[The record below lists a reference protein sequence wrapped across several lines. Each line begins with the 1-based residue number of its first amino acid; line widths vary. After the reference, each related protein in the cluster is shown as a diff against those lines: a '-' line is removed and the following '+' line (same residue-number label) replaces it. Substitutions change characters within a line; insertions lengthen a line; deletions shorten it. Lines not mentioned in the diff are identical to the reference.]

1 MIKLIASDLDGTILL
16 QNAQSVDNSLFETIH
31 KISEKGIIFAPAS
44 GRQYNSL
51 KMLFEPVEKDL
62 MYIAENGAL
71 VMYKDEVLFKS
82 PMNRKLAM
90 EIIEDVYE
98 QCSCEVLVSGLNTAY
113 IKPKAKE
120 YLHRMTTMVKYKTSI
135 VDNFDD
141 IQEDILKV
149 SVCDISGI
157 KNSREYFTKK
167 WSDKVL
173 TAVSGELYLDFTA
186 NGVNKGTA
194 IKKIQEKLGITPDEC
209 MAFGDNYN
217 DIEMLDNVG
226 HSYAMELAVEDIKK
240 HAKYITKSVEKTLIE
255 KFHIK

>member
-16 QNAQSVDNSLFETIH
+16 KDAQSVDNSLFETIH

-51 KMLFEPVEKDL
+51 KMLFEPIAKDL
-62 MYIAENGAL
+62 MYIAENGSL
-71 VMYKDEVLFKS
+71 VMYNEEVLFKS
-82 PMNRKLAM
+82 PMDRKLAM

-98 QCSCEVLVSGLNTAY
+98 HCNCEVLVSGLNTAY

-120 YLHRMTTMVKYKTSI
+120 YLHRMTSVVKYTTSM
-135 VDNFDD
+135 VDSFDD

-157 KNSREYFTKK
+157 KNSTEYFTKK
-167 WSDKVL
+167 WSGKVL
-173 TAVSGELYLDFTA
+173 TAVSGKLYLDFTA

-194 IKKIQEKLGITPDEC
+194 IKKIQEKLGISPDEC

-226 HSYAMELAVEDIKK
+226 HSYAMDRAVEDIKK
-240 HAKYITKSVEKTLIE
+240 HAKHITESVEMTLKE
-255 KFHIK
+255 NFL

>member
-31 KISEKGIIFAPAS
+31 KLSEKGIIFAPAS

-71 VMYKDEVLFKS
+71 VMYKGEVLFKS
-82 PMNRKLAM
+82 PMNRKIAM
-90 EIIEDVYE
+90 EIVEDIYE
-98 QCSCEVLVSGLNTAY
+98 HCNCEVLISGLNTAY

-120 YLHRMTTMVKYKTSI
+120 YLHRMTSVVKYTTSVI
-135 VDNFDD
+135 ESFDD

-157 KNSREYFTKK
+157 KNSEEYFTKK

-173 TAVSGELYLDFTA
+173 TAVSGELFLDFTA

-194 IKKIQEKLGITPDEC
+194 IKNVQEKLGISPVEC

-217 DIEMLDNVG
+217 DIEMLDSVG
-226 HSYAMELAVEDIKK
+226 HSYAMERAVDDIKK
-240 HAKYITKSVEKTLIE
+240 HAKYITKSVEMTLKE
-255 KFHIK
+255 NFL

>member
-1 MIKLIASDLDGTILL
+1 MVKLIASDLDGTILL
-16 QNAQSVDNSLFETIH
+16 QNAQSVDNSLFGTIH

-51 KMLFEPVEKDL
+51 KMLFEPIEKDL

-82 PMNRKLAM
+82 PMNRKIAM
-90 EIIEDVYE
+90 EIIEDVY
-98 QCSCEVLVSGLNTAY
+98 QYCNCEVLVSGLNTAY

-157 KNSREYFTKK
+157 KNSREYFTRK

-194 IKKIQEKLGITPDEC
+194 IKNIQERLGISPDEC

-217 DIEMLDNVG
+217 DIEMLDNVR

-240 HAKYITKSVEKTLIE
+240 HAKYITKSVEMTLKE
-255 KFHIK
+255 NFM

>member
-16 QNAQSVDNSLFETIH
+16 QNAQSVDDSLFETIH

-71 VMYKDEVLFKS
+71 VMYKGEVLFKS
-82 PMNRKLAM
+82 PMNRKIAM
-90 EIIEDVYE
+90 EIVEDIYE
-98 QCSCEVLVSGLNTAY
+98 HCNCEVLISGLNTAY

-120 YLHRMTTMVKYKTSI
+120 YLHRMTSVVKYTTSVI
-135 VDNFDD
+135 ESFDD

-157 KNSREYFTKK
+157 KNSEEYFTKK

-173 TAVSGELYLDFTA
+173 TAVSGELFLDFTA

-194 IKKIQEKLGITPDEC
+194 IKNVQEKLGISPVEC

-226 HSYAMELAVEDIKK
+226 HSYAMERAVEDIKK
-240 HAKYITKSVEKTLIE
+240 HAKYITKSVEMTLKE
-255 KFHIK
+255 NFM

>member
-194 IKKIQEKLGITPDEC
+194 IKNIQEKLGISPDEC

-217 DIEMLDNVG
+217 DIEMLDNVR

-255 KFHIK
+255 KFYIK

>member
-16 QNAQSVDNSLFETIH
+16 QNAQSVDESLFETIH

-71 VMYKDEVLFKS
+71 VMYKGEVLFKS
-82 PMNRKLAM
+82 PMNRKIAM
-90 EIIEDVYE
+90 EIVEDIYE
-98 QCSCEVLVSGLNTAY
+98 HCNCEVLISGLNTAY

-120 YLHRMTTMVKYKTSI
+120 YLHRMTSVVKYTTSVI
-135 VDNFDD
+135 ESFDD

-157 KNSREYFTKK
+157 KNSEEYFTKK

-173 TAVSGELYLDFTA
+173 TAVSGELFLDFTA

-194 IKKIQEKLGITPDEC
+194 IKNVQEKLGISPDEC

-217 DIEMLDNVG
+217 DIEMLDSVG
-226 HSYAMELAVEDIKK
+226 HSYAMERAVDDIKK
-240 HAKYITKSVEKTLIE
+240 HAKYITKSVEMTLKE
-255 KFHIK
+255 NFL

>member
-16 QNAQSVDNSLFETIH
+16 QNAQSVDNSLFQTIH

-71 VMYKDEVLFKS
+71 VMYKGEVLFKS
-82 PMNRKLAM
+82 PMNRKIAM
-90 EIIEDVYE
+90 EIVEDVYE
-98 QCSCEVLVSGLNTAY
+98 HCNCEVLISGLNTAY

-120 YLHRMTTMVKYKTSI
+120 YLHRMTSVVKYTTSVI
-135 VDNFDD
+135 ESFDD

-157 KNSREYFTKK
+157 KNSEEYFTKK
-167 WSDKVL
+167 WSGKVL
-173 TAVSGELYLDFTA
+173 TAVSGKLYLDFTA

-194 IKKIQEKLGITPDEC
+194 IKKIQEKLGISPDEC

-226 HSYAMELAVEDIKK
+226 HSYAMDRAVDDIKK
-240 HAKYITKSVEKTLIE
+240 HAKHITESVEMTLKE
-255 KFHIK
+255 NFL

>member
-16 QNAQSVDNSLFETIH
+16 QEAQSVDNSLFETIH

-51 KMLFEPVEKDL
+51 KRLFEPVEKDL

-71 VMYKDEVLFKS
+71 VIYKEEVIFKR
-82 PMNRKLAM
+82 PMDRKIAM

-98 QCSCEVLVSGLNTAY
+98 HCNCEVLISGLKTAY

-120 YLHRMTTMVKYKTSI
+120 YLRRMTSVVKYTTTI
-135 VDNFDD
+135 IDNFDD
-141 IQEDILKV
+141 IQEDILKI

-157 KNSREYFTKK
+157 QNSREYFTKK
-167 WSDKVL
+167 WSDQVL

-186 NGVNKGTA
+186 NDVNKGTT
-194 IKKIQEKLGITPDEC
+194 IKKIQERFGIAPDEC

-226 HSYAMELAVEDIKK
+226 YSYAMERAVDDIKV
-240 HAKYITKSVEKTLIE
+240 HAKYVTNSVEMT
-255 KFHIK
+255 IKENFL

>member
-16 QNAQSVDNSLFETIH
+16 QNAQSVDDSLFETIH

-71 VMYKDEVLFKS
+71 VMYKGEVLFKS
-82 PMNRKLAM
+82 PMNRKIAM
-90 EIIEDVYE
+90 EIVEDIYE
-98 QCSCEVLVSGLNTAY
+98 HCNCEVLISGLNTAY

-120 YLHRMTTMVKYKTSI
+120 YLHRMTSVVKYTTSVI
-135 VDNFDD
+135 ESFDD

-157 KNSREYFTKK
+157 KNSEEYFTKK

-173 TAVSGELYLDFTA
+173 TAVSGELFLDFTA

-194 IKKIQEKLGITPDEC
+194 IKNVQEKLGISPVEC

-217 DIEMLDNVG
+217 DIEMLDSVG
-226 HSYAMELAVEDIKK
+226 HSYAMERAVDDIKK
-240 HAKYITKSVEKTLIE
+240 HAKYITKSVEMTLKE
-255 KFHIK
+255 KFDIE

>member
-16 QNAQSVDNSLFETIH
+16 QNAQSVDNSLFKTIH

-51 KMLFEPVEKDL
+51 KMLFEPIEKDL

-98 QCSCEVLVSGLNTAY
+98 YCNCEVLVSGLNTAY

-120 YLHRMTTMVKYKTSI
+120 YLHRMTSMVKYKTSI
-135 VDNFDD
+135 VDNFDN

-194 IKKIQEKLGITPDEC
+194 IKNVQEKLGISPDEC

-226 HSYAMELAVEDIKK
+226 HSYAMERAVEDIKK
-240 HAKYITKSVEKTLIE
+240 HAKYITRSVEMTLKE
-255 KFHIK
+255 KFDIE

>member
-31 KISEKGIIFAPAS
+31 KLSEKGIIFAPAS

-51 KMLFEPVEKDL
+51 KLLFEPVEKDL

-71 VMYKDEVLFKS
+71 VMYKDEVLFKR
-82 PMNRKLAM
+82 PLDRKIAM
-90 EIIEDVYE
+90 EIIEDIYE
-98 QCSCEVLVSGLNTAY
+98 HCNCEVLISGLNTAY
-113 IKPKAKE
+113 IKPKEKE
-120 YLHRMTTMVKYKTSI
+120 YLHRMTSVVKYTTTVIDS
-135 VDNFDD
+135 FDD

-157 KNSREYFTKK
+157 KNSREYFTQK
-167 WSDKVL
+167 WSDRVL
-173 TAVSGELYLDFTA
+173 TAVSGELYLDFTS

-194 IKKIQEKLGITPDEC
+194 IKSIQERLGLSPDEC

-217 DIEMLDNVG
+217 DIEMLDNVT
-226 HSYAMELAVEDIKK
+226 HSFAMERAVNDIKK
-240 HAKYITKSVEKTLIE
+240 HAKYETKSVEMTLKE
-255 KFHIK
+255 NFL

>member
-16 QNAQSVDNSLFETIH
+16 QGAQSVDHSLFETIH
-31 KISEKGIIFAPAS
+31 KLTEKGIIFAPAS

-51 KMLFEPVEKDL
+51 KMLFEPIEKDL
-62 MYIAENGAL
+62 MYITENGAL
-71 VMYKDEVLFKS
+71 VMYKDEVVFKK

-90 EIIEDVYE
+90 DIIEDIYE
-98 QCSCEVLVSGLNTAY
+98 HSNCEVLASGLNTAY
-113 IKPKAKE
+113 IKPKEKE
-120 YLHRMTTMVKYKTSI
+120 YLHRMTSVVKYKTAI
-135 VDNFDD
+135 VDSFDD
-141 IQEDILKV
+141 IEEDILKV

-173 TAVSGELYLDFTA
+173 TAISGELYLDFTA
-186 NGVNKGTA
+186 IGVNKGTA
-194 IKKIQEKLGITPDEC
+194 IKNIQDKFGITPYEC

-226 HSYAMELAVEDIKK
+226 HSYAMERAVDDIKK
-240 HAKYITKSVEKTLIE
+240 HAKYTTGLVEKTLKE
-255 KFHIK
+255 NFL

>member
-98 QCSCEVLVSGLNTAY
+98 HCSCEVLVSGLNTAY

-157 KNSREYFTKK
+157 KNSREYFTRK

-194 IKKIQEKLGITPDEC
+194 IKNIQEKLGISPDEC

-217 DIEMLDNVG
+217 DIEMLDNVR

>member
-16 QNAQSVDNSLFETIH
+16 QNAQSVDESLFETIH

-71 VMYKDEVLFKS
+71 VMYKGEVLFKS
-82 PMNRKLAM
+82 PMNRKIAM
-90 EIIEDVYE
+90 EIVEDIYE
-98 QCSCEVLVSGLNTAY
+98 HCNCEVLISGLNTAY

-120 YLHRMTTMVKYKTSI
+120 YLHRMTSVVKYTTSVI
-135 VDNFDD
+135 ESFDD

-157 KNSREYFTKK
+157 KNSEEYFTKK

-173 TAVSGELYLDFTA
+173 TAVSGELFLDFTA

-194 IKKIQEKLGITPDEC
+194 IKNVQEKLGISPVEC

-217 DIEMLDNVG
+217 DIEMLDSVG
-226 HSYAMELAVEDIKK
+226 HSYAMERAVDDIKK
-240 HAKYITKSVEKTLIE
+240 HAKYITKSVEMTLKE
-255 KFHIK
+255 NFL

>member
-1 MIKLIASDLDGTILL
+1 MIKFIASDLDGTILL
-16 QNAQSVDNSLFETIH
+16 HGAQSVDHSLFETIH
-31 KISEKGIIFAPAS
+31 KLSEKGIIFAPAS

-71 VMYKDEVLFKS
+71 VMYKDEVIFKK

-90 EIIEDVYE
+90 DIIEDIYE
-98 QCSCEVLVSGLNTAY
+98 QCNCEVLVSGLNTAY
-113 IKPKAKE
+113 IKPKEEE
-120 YLHRMTTMVKYKTSI
+120 YLHRMTSVVKYKTTF
-135 VDNFDD
+135 VDSFDD
-141 IQEDILKV
+141 IEEDILKV

-157 KNSREYFTKK
+157 KNSREYFTEK

-186 NGVNKGTA
+186 IGVNKGTA
-194 IKKIQEKLGITPDEC
+194 IKNIQDKLGITPDEC

-226 HSYAMELAVEDIKK
+226 HSYAMERAVDDIKK
-240 HAKYITKSVEKTLIE
+240 HAKYTTGLVEKTLKE
-255 KFHIK
+255 NFL

>member
-1 MIKLIASDLDGTILL
+1 LL
-16 QNAQSVDNSLFETIH
+16 QNAQSVDDSLFKTIH
-31 KISEKGIIFAPAS
+31 EISEKGIIFAPAS

-71 VMYKDEVLFKS
+71 VMYKEEVIFKS

-90 EIIEDVYE
+90 EIIEDIYE
-98 QCSCEVLVSGLNTAY
+98 HCNCEVLISGLNTAY
-113 IKPKAKE
+113 IKPKEKE
-120 YLHRMTTMVKYKTSI
+120 YLHRMTSVVKYRTSVI
-135 VDNFDD
+135 ESFDD

-157 KNSREYFTKK
+157 NNSREYFTKK

-194 IKKIQEKLGITPDEC
+194 IKKIQEKFGISPDEC

-226 HSYAMELAVEDIKK
+226 HSYAMERAVDDIKK
-240 HAKYITKSVEKTLIE
+240 HARYITKSVETTLKE
-255 KFHIK
+255 NFL

>member
-16 QNAQSVDNSLFETIH
+16 QNAQSVDNSLFQTIH

-71 VMYKDEVLFKS
+71 VMYKDEVILKR
-82 PMNRKLAM
+82 PLDRKLAM

-98 QCSCEVLVSGLNTAY
+98 HFNCEVLISGLNTAY
-113 IKPKAKE
+113 IKPKEKE
-120 YLHRMTTMVKYKTSI
+120 YLHRMTSVVKYTTTIIDS
-135 VDNFDD
+135 FDD

-157 KNSREYFTKK
+157 KNSREYFTRK
-167 WSDKVL
+167 WSDRVL

-186 NGVNKGTA
+186 NGVNKGSA
-194 IKKIQEKLGITPDEC
+194 IKSIQENFGISPDEC

-217 DIEMLDNVG
+217 DIEMLDSVG
-226 HSYAMELAVEDIKK
+226 HSYAMERAVDDIKK
-240 HAKYITKSVEKTLIE
+240 HAKYITKSVEMTLKE
-255 KFHIK
+255 NLL

>member
-16 QNAQSVDNSLFETIH
+16 QVAQSVDDSLFEVIH

-71 VMYKDEVLFKS
+71 VMYKDEVIFKRS
-82 PMNRKLAM
+82 MDRKIAM

-98 QCSCEVLVSGLNTAY
+98 HCNCEVLISGLNTAY

-120 YLHRMTTMVKYKTSI
+120 YLHRMTSVVKYTTTI
-135 VDNFDD
+135 VDSFDN
-141 IQEDILKV
+141 IQEDILKI

-157 KNSREYFTKK
+157 QNSGDYFTQK

-173 TAVSGELYLDFTA
+173 TAISGKLYLDFTA

-194 IKKIQEKLGITPDEC
+194 IMKIQERFGIAPDEC

-217 DIEMLDNVG
+217 DIEMLDHVG
-226 HSYAMELAVEDIKK
+226 HSYAMERAVDDIKR
-240 HAKYITKSVEKTLIE
+240 HAKYVTKSVEMTLKE
-255 KFHIK
+255 NFL

>member
-1 MIKLIASDLDGTILL
+1 
-16 QNAQSVDNSLFETIH
+16 
-31 KISEKGIIFAPAS
+31 
-44 GRQYNSL
+44 L

-71 VMYKDEVLFKS
+71 VMYKEEVIFKS

-90 EIIEDVYE
+90 EIIEDIYE
-98 QCSCEVLVSGLNTAY
+98 HCNCEVLISGLNTAY
-113 IKPKAKE
+113 IKPKEKE
-120 YLHRMTTMVKYKTSI
+120 YLHRMTSVVKYRTSVI
-135 VDNFDD
+135 ESFDD

-157 KNSREYFTKK
+157 NNSREYFTKK

-194 IKKIQEKLGITPDEC
+194 IKKIQEKFGISPDEC

-226 HSYAMELAVEDIKK
+226 HSYAMERAVDDIKK
-240 HAKYITKSVEKTLIE
+240 HARYITKSVETTLKE
-255 KFHIK
+255 NFL

>member
-16 QNAQSVDNSLFETIH
+16 QNAQSVDDSLFKTIH
-31 KISEKGIIFAPAS
+31 EISEKGIIFAPAS

-71 VMYKDEVLFKS
+71 VMYKEEVIFKS

-90 EIIEDVYE
+90 EIIEDIYE
-98 QCSCEVLVSGLNTAY
+98 HCNCEVLISGLNTAY
-113 IKPKAKE
+113 IKPKEKE
-120 YLHRMTTMVKYKTSI
+120 YLHRMTSVVKYRTSVI
-135 VDNFDD
+135 ESFDD

-157 KNSREYFTKK
+157 NNSREYFTKK

-194 IKKIQEKLGITPDEC
+194 IKKIQEKFGISPDEC

-226 HSYAMELAVEDIKK
+226 HSYAMERAVDDIKK
-240 HAKYITKSVEKTLIE
+240 HARYITKSVETTLKE
-255 KFHIK
+255 NFL

>member
-16 QNAQSVDNSLFETIH
+16 QNAQSVDDSLFKTIH
-31 KISEKGIIFAPAS
+31 EISEKGIIFAPAS

-71 VMYKDEVLFKS
+71 VMYKEVIFKS

-90 EIIEDVYE
+90 EIIEDIYE
-98 QCSCEVLVSGLNTAY
+98 HCNCEVLISGLNTAY
-113 IKPKAKE
+113 IKPKEKE
-120 YLHRMTTMVKYKTSI
+120 YLHRMTSVVKYRTSVI
-135 VDNFDD
+135 ESFDD

-157 KNSREYFTKK
+157 NNSREYFTKK

-194 IKKIQEKLGITPDEC
+194 IKKIQEKFGISPDEC

-226 HSYAMELAVEDIKK
+226 HSYAMERAVDDIKK
-240 HAKYITKSVEKTLIE
+240 HARYITKSVETTLKE
-255 KFHIK
+255 NFL

>member
-16 QNAQSVDNSLFETIH
+16 QNAQSVDDSLFETIH

-71 VMYKDEVLFKS
+71 VMYKGEVLFKS
-82 PMNRKLAM
+82 PMNRKIAM
-90 EIIEDVYE
+90 EIVEDIYE
-98 QCSCEVLVSGLNTAY
+98 HCNCEVLISGLNTAY

-120 YLHRMTTMVKYKTSI
+120 YLHRMTSVVKYTTSVI
-135 VDNFDD
+135 ESFDD

-157 KNSREYFTKK
+157 KNSEEYFTKK

-173 TAVSGELYLDFTA
+173 TAVSGELFLDFTA

-194 IKKIQEKLGITPDEC
+194 IKNVQEKLGISPVEC

-217 DIEMLDNVG
+217 DIEMLDSVG
-226 HSYAMELAVEDIKK
+226 HSYAMERAVDDIKK
-240 HAKYITKSVEKTLIE
+240 HAKYITKSVEMTLKE
-255 KFHIK
+255 NFL

>member
-98 QCSCEVLVSGLNTAY
+98 HCSCEVLVSGLNTAY

-157 KNSREYFTKK
+157 KNSREYFTRK

-226 HSYAMELAVEDIKK
+226 HSYAMERAVEDIKK
-240 HAKYITKSVEKTLIE
+240 HAKYITKSVEMTLKE
-255 KFHIK
+255 KFI

>member
-16 QNAQSVDNSLFETIH
+16 QNAQSVDDSLFETIH

-71 VMYKDEVLFKS
+71 VMYKGEVLFKS
-82 PMNRKLAM
+82 PMNRKIAM
-90 EIIEDVYE
+90 EIVEDIYE
-98 QCSCEVLVSGLNTAY
+98 HCNCEVLISGLNTAY

-120 YLHRMTTMVKYKTSI
+120 YLHRMTSVVKYTTSVI
-135 VDNFDD
+135 ESFDD

-157 KNSREYFTKK
+157 KNSEEYFTKK

-173 TAVSGELYLDFTA
+173 TAVSGELFLDFTA

-194 IKKIQEKLGITPDEC
+194 IKNVQEKLGISPVEC

-240 HAKYITKSVEKTLIE
+240 HAKYITKSVEMTLKE
-255 KFHIK
+255 NFL

>member
-16 QNAQSVDNSLFETIH
+16 QNAQSVDDSLFKTIH
-31 KISEKGIIFAPAS
+31 EISEKGIIFAPAS

-71 VMYKDEVLFKS
+71 VMYKEEVIFKS

-90 EIIEDVYE
+90 EIIEDIYE
-98 QCSCEVLVSGLNTAY
+98 HCNCEVLISGLNTAY
-113 IKPKAKE
+113 IKPKEKE
-120 YLHRMTTMVKYKTSI
+120 YLHRMTSVVKYRTSVI
-135 VDNFDD
+135 ESFDD

-157 KNSREYFTKK
+157 NNSREYFTKK

-194 IKKIQEKLGITPDEC
+194 IKKIQEKFGISPDEC

-217 DIEMLDNVG
+217 DIEMLDNVV
-226 HSYAMELAVEDIKK
+226 H
-240 HAKYITKSVEKTLIE
+240 
-255 KFHIK
+255 